1 LLFCQKHASIQNI
14 GKGQYK
20 NNKNKK
26 GEEMELQVT
35 LLTIIVIILSVVII
49 ALLVSFIALLVKV
62 RRIMDNVDTT
72 MQNIAAASDW
82 LAPAKLIGTI
92 VNTLRK

>member
-1 LLFCQKHASIQNI
+1 LLFCQKHASILNI